1 MVLAA
6 QGGAISLVVRDLV
19 DVLREEGVLRIEVH
33 PHARGLRPASGQH
46 RRAARD
52 AGGNRAISATEIQA
66 ISRKAIERRRGIEL
80 VARSLGEPGARLV
93 SNQDDDVRR
102 SEEPQSE
109 LKLLMRSSYAVLC
122 L

>member
-6 QGGAISLVVRDLV
+6 QGGAIALVVRDLV

-52 AGGNRAISATEIQA
+52 AGGNRAISATEIHA
-66 ISRKAIERRRGIEL
+66 IRRKAIERRRGIEL
-80 VARSLGEPGARLV
+80 VARSL
-93 SNQDDDVRR
+93 R
-102 SEEPQSE
+102 SEEHTSE
-109 LKLLMRSSYAVLC
+109 LQSLMRISYAFFRLKKKKHDIRTYS
-122 L
+122 LHI

>member
-52 AGGNRAISATEIQA
+52 AGGNRAISATEIHA
-66 ISRKAIERRRGIEL
+66 IRRKAIERRRG
-80 VARSLGEPGARLV
+80 
-93 SNQDDDVRR
+93 R
-102 SEEPQSE
+102 SEERRVGKEGGSTC
-109 LKLLMRSSYAVLC
+109 RSRWSPYH
-122 L
+122 